1 MICIRADMNEKIA
14 TGHVMRC
21 LSVADA
27 LRSRGAEVMFVCADE
42 DPVLLLKERGFEAHV
57 LGTDWQDMNSE
68 LPVLKSFL
76 AHVNAKLLLIDSYQ
90 VNVDYF
96 SDLRKVIKT
105 AYIDDLNDES
115 YDPDMIISYGIY
127 ADEGVIRN
135 MYPES
140 TCLTGPLYAPL
151 NIAYEQCE
159 PKMIKEKAENILIL
173 SGGSDPVGAIKK
185 LLAKCTALD
194 FKDIHVIM
202 GRYHKDREE
211 LISTYASDDRVRIDE
226 PVPGL
231 KEHICKADI
240 VLTAG
245 GSTMYEICACGTP
258 AVSYSLADNQNG
270 NVHGFEKEGL
280 IPFAGSIEDP
290 RMPGRAAGLIAKLID
305 DKKKRESISVK
316 MQNRVDGKGAERIAE
331 ALLSITKTYNK

>member
-27 LRSRGAEVMFVCADE
+27 LRSRGVQVMFVCADD
-42 DPVLLLKERGFEAHV
+42 DPVSLVNERGFEVHV
-57 LGTDWQDMNSE
+57 LGTNWQDMNSE
-68 LPVLKSFL
+68 LPALKQFL
-76 AHVNAKLLLIDSYQ
+76 AQVDAKLLLVDSYQ
-90 VNVDYF
+90 VNADYF
-96 SDLRKVIKT
+96 KALRKVIKT
-105 AYIDDLNDES
+105 AYIDDLNDKI
-115 YDPDMIISYGIY
+115 YDLDMLISYGIY
-127 ADEGVIRN
+127 ADEGMIKN
-135 MYPES
+135 MYPRS
-140 TCLTGPLYAPL
+140 VCLTGPAYAPL
-151 NIAYEQCE
+151 NKAYLECE
-159 PKMIKEKAENILIL
+159 PKVIKEKAENILIL
-173 SGGSDPVGAIKK
+173 SGGSDPAGAIKK
-185 LLAKCTALD
+185 LLAKCIALEL
-194 FKDIHVIM
+194 KDIRVIM

-211 LISTYASDDRVRIDE
+211 LIKTYASDSRVRIDE

-270 NVHGFEKEGL
+270 NVRGFEKEGL

-290 RMPGRAAGLIAKLID
+290 HMPDMAAELIAKLID
-305 DKKKRESISVK
+305 DHKKRKSISGK
-316 MQNRVDGKGAERIAE
+316 MQNTVDGKGADRIAE
-331 ALLSITKTYNK
+331 ALVSEEL

>member
-27 LRSRGAEVMFVCADE
+27 LRSRGTEVMFVCADE
-42 DPVLLLKERGFEAHV
+42 DPVSLIKERGFEAHV

-68 LPVLKSFL
+68 VPALKSFL
-76 AHVNAKLLLIDSYQ
+76 TQVDAKLLLIDSYQ
-90 VNVDYF
+90 VNADYF
-96 SDLRKVIKT
+96 SELRKVIKT

-115 YDPDMIISYGIY
+115 YDLDMLISYGIY
-127 ADEGVIRN
+127 ADDGVIKK
-135 MYPES
+135 MYPQS
-140 TCLTGPLYAPL
+140 VCLTGPSYAPL
-151 NIAYEQCE
+151 NIAYAQCE
-159 PKMIKEKAENILIL
+159 PKVIKEKAENILIL
-173 SGGSDPVGAIKK
+173 SGGSDTAGAIKK

-194 FKDIHVIM
+194 LKDIHVIM

-211 LISTYASDDRVRIDE
+211 LINTYASDGRVRIDE

-270 NVHGFEKEGL
+270 NVGGFEKEGL
-280 IPFAGSIEDP
+280 IPFAGDIEDP
-290 RMPGRAAGLIAKLID
+290 HMPDKAAELIANLID
-305 DKKKRESISVK
+305 DNQNRKSISEK
-316 MQNRVDGKGAERIAE
+316 MQNKVDGKGAERIAE
-331 ALLSITKTYNK
+331 ALVSLIK

>member
-1 MICIRADMNEKIA
+1 MNEKIA

-27 LRSRGAEVMFVCADE
+27 LRSRGTEVMFVCADD
-42 DPVLLLKERGFEAHV
+42 DPVSLINERGFEAHV

-68 LPVLKSFL
+68 LPALKSFL
-76 AHVNAKLLLIDSYQ
+76 TKVNAKLLLVDSYQ
-90 VNVDYF
+90 VNADYF

-105 AYIDDLNDES
+105 AYIDDMNAVT
-115 YDPDMIISYGIY
+115 YDLDMLISYGIY
-127 ADEGVIRN
+127 ADDGVIKN
-135 MYPES
+135 MYPDS
-140 TCLTGPLYAPL
+140 VCLTGPAYAPL
-151 NIAYEQCE
+151 NKAYLECA
-159 PKMIKEKAENILIL
+159 PKVIREKAENILIL
-173 SGGSDPVGAIKK
+173 SGGSDPAGAIKK

-194 FKDIHVIM
+194 LKDIHVIM
-202 GRYHKDREE
+202 GRYHKDRVE
-211 LISTYASDDRVRIDE
+211 LINTYASDSRVRIDE

-280 IPFAGSIEDP
+280 IPFAGAIEDP
-290 RMPGRAAGLIAKLID
+290 HMPDKAAELIAKLID
-305 DKKKRESISVK
+305 DNKSRKSISEK
-316 MQNRVDGKGAERIAE
+316 MQNRVDGKGAGRIAE
-331 ALLSITKTYNK
+331 AMISLIEA